1 LISTG
6 SPLNL
11 QGDEINWGDASVLLR
26 QLFGFTKNGLCG
38 IVLLG
43 VRHG

>member
-26 QLFGFTKNGLCG
+26 QLFGFTKNG